1 MQVQQ
6 PERCSVLQ
14 RRTINP
20 AEVAVLRA
28 VLLRAPTEPDSTTL
42 LTGIEALE
50 VVERCPCGCDTVRFA
65 VSVDAARERP
75 IADGVGL
82 TPAGGRVGVI
92 VLGTADAIHELE
104 VYDLGAGDNDLRLPV
119 PDSIRSWDDAA
130 AV

>member
-1 MQVQQ
+1 M
-6 PERCSVLQ
+6 LQ
-14 RRTINP
+14 RRRITP

-28 VLLRAPTEPDSTTL
+28 ALVRAPAGPDSATL
-42 LTGIEALE
+42 AAGIEALE
-50 VVERCPCGCDTVRFA
+50 VVERCPCGCDSVRFA
-65 VSVDAARERP
+65 VPADAARGRP

-92 VLGTADAIHELE
+92 VLGTAHAIHELE